1 MVSATVYIQDTER
14 EGALL
19 HSASFWARISFVV
32 NSDSFTRRSFQGLPV
47 WKDLRMA
54 TTILPYVVVWAT
66 HSVFF
71 TLYLISQQFLFACLQ
86 AQTTGWWLLSM
97 GWSTLFMKNH
107 SLDIKTVVLSIRTPV
122 MFFLLIKQWHFNKLH
137 KVWPCLHAHI
147 LFQERA
153 WVQGYTKYVCSHR
166 SMK

>member
-14 EGALL
+14 ECALL

-32 NSDSFTRRSFQGLPV
+32 NSARSFQGLPA

-71 TLYLISQQFLFACLQ
+71 TLYLNSQQFLFACLQ

-97 GWSTLFMKNH
+97 GWSTLLMKNH
-107 SLDIKTVVLSIRTPV
+107 LLDIKTVVLSIHTSV
-122 MFFLLIKQWHFNKLH
+122 MFFLLIKRWHFNKLH
-137 KVWPCLHAHI
+137 KVWPHPHAHI

-166 SMK
+166 STK